1 MAGARLAVKVR
12 TIKKFL
18 DALQFPLFFLDY
30 ETYTFDTDTEGFST
44 SQLPFQYSLHRLD
57 SPHQL
62 EPTQT
67 MYLHS
72 EASIPLQPLLEHLFV
87 DLGQSGSILVWNDK
101 FEKKCNRLMAEQDP
115 QKLLDLSAINLRI
128 VDLAAPYRNNWI
140 LDRRVAP
147 RWGLKTILPSL
158 FPTDEYPQLDYNALP
173 LIHEGGA
180 AQKFWT
186 EGIFFSDPRYDKTEI
201 LDALRAYCSLDTL
214 AMVYIYR
221 KYREL
226 VGQPIS

>member
-57 SPHQL
+57 LPGQL

-67 MYLHS
+67 MYLHA
-72 EASIPLQPLLEHLFV
+72 EASNPLQPLLAHLLE
-87 DLGQSGSILVWNDK
+87 DLGQRGTILVWNDK

-115 QKLLDLSAINLRI
+115 EKLQALSAINRRI
-128 VDLAAPYRNNWI
+128 VDLAAPYKNKWI
-140 LDRRVAP
+140 VDRRIAP
-147 RWGLKTILPSL
+147 RWGLKTVLPSL
-158 FPTDEYPQLDYNALP
+158 YPPDQYPELDYNTLH
-173 LIHEGGA
+173 LIYEGA
-180 AQKFWT
+180 AAQRFWT
-186 EGIFFSDPRYDKTEI
+186 EGILAANSSYDQTEI

-221 KYREL
+221 KYQEL
-226 VGQPIS
+226 VGQTVL